1 MTDELLPYYNRE
13 LTYIR
18 QLAGEFAESHPKI
31 ASRLRLSGDVVED
44 PHVSRLIE
52 GFAYLNARIR
62 QKLDDDF
69 PELTDALLNVLYPH
83 YLAPI
88 PSMAILQ
95 FVTLPDI
102 AARHDISAQ
111 TRLETDPI
119 SGEPCRF
126 STCYPVELWPI
137 ELADASFASHTR
149 GAPATSRSREA
160 SAVLRMT
167 LRTTA
172 TGLSFSQL
180 KPESL
185 RFFLSGQP
193 QQVYPLYE
201 LLFNNVVQIAVLSG
215 DEQIRVLEA
224 DAIRPVG
231 FEPDEGMLP
240 YPPQS
245 ALGYRLLTEFF
256 AFPEKFLFFD
266 ITELAE
272 ATASAGEQVELVFYL
287 NRAFSELDHTVRA
300 ETFALGCTPMVNLF
314 RQPAEPIPLT
324 HTQTEYR
331 VVPDARREMATEVYS
346 IDKVTAVSPSGE
358 KVQYR
363 PFYGVDRGT
372 HRSATQTMWSAARR
386 ASRPDDPGTDMY
398 LSVVDQQFTPA
409 ATPNWIVHAQ
419 TTCLNRDLPSRLP
432 YGGGQPHL
440 QISEGSAPVSQLRCL
455 TAPTRTL
462 RPELGAGSRWRLI
475 SHLSLNHLSLSD
487 DEAGASALREILY
500 LYDIGD
506 SADARAMIDGVLSI
520 RSRRVTGRVMSDGHS
535 GLANGVEI
543 TVEFDEQRFAGSSLY
558 LFASV
563 LERFMALYS
572 SINSFTRFVATVKGR
587 DGVLRKW
594 PTRAGERVIL

>member
-18 QLAGEFAESHPKI
+18 KLAAEFADSHPKI
-31 ASRLRLSGDVVED
+31 AGRLRLSGDVVED

-69 PELTDALLNVLYPH
+69 PELTDAFLNVLYPH

-88 PSMAILQ
+88 PAMAILQ
-95 FVTLPDI
+95 FRPLPDL
-102 AARHDISAQ
+102 ADRHEIPAH
-111 TRLETDPI
+111 TRIETDPI
-119 SGEPCRF
+119 DGEPCRF
-126 STCYPVELWPI
+126 QTCYPAELWPL
-137 ELADASFASHTR
+137 EVTDAGFTSHTR
-149 GAPATSRSREA
+149 GAPTTPRGREATSI
-160 SAVLRMT
+160 LRIK
-167 LRTTA
+167 LRTTGKGV
-172 TGLSFSQL
+172 GLPQL
-180 KPESL
+180 GPDSL
-185 RFFLSGQP
+185 RFFLNGQP

-201 LLFNNVVQIAVLSG
+201 LLFNHVIQVAAVGADGGLTL
-215 DEQIRVLEA
+215 LEA

-231 FEPDEGMLP
+231 FEPDDGMLP

-266 ITELAE
+266 LTGLADAALAADDELD
-272 ATASAGEQVELVFYL
+272 LVFYM
-287 NRAFSELDHTVRA
+287 NRTSPELDHSVGA

-324 HTQTEYR
+324 HTEAEYR
-331 VVPDARREMATEVYS
+331 VVPDARREAATEVFS
-346 IDKVTAVSPSGE
+346 IDEVTAVAPNGE
-358 KVQYR
+358 KAEYR
-363 PFYGVDRGT
+363 PFYGVGKGV
-372 HRSATQTMWSAARR
+372 HRDWDQTMWSATRR
-386 ASRPDDPGTDMY
+386 PSGPDDPGTDMY
-398 LSVVDQQFTPA
+398 LALVDLGFTPA
-409 ATPNWIVHAQ
+409 APANWVAHVE

-440 QISEGSAPVSQLRCL
+440 QISEGTAPVSGLRCL

-462 RPELGAGSRWRLI
+462 RPPLKHGSRWRLI
-475 SHLSLNHLSLSD
+475 SHLSLNHLSIAND
-487 DEAGASALREILY
+487 DAGAGALREILH
-500 LYDIGD
+500 LYNFNE
-506 SADARAMIDGVLSI
+506 SADTRSMIDGVLNI
-520 RSRRVTGRVMSDGHS
+520 RSRRVTGRVMSGGHS
-535 GLANGVEI
+535 GLAGGIEI
-543 TVEFDEQRFAGSSLY
+543 TVEFDEQRFTGNSLY

-594 PTRAGERVIL
+594 PARAGERVIL